1 MMTPWLFF
9 LLHPTY
15 FSPWPLIVS
24 LMTTGSI
31 WPTER
36 KGKKKKKKPGR
47 ENNQKKASK
56 KKQYSHN
63 FIWIPYGKKGV
74 SGFTLCEQYPFHP
87 PLFTRVVSL
96 AAGNFIQPSP
106 YTPGPLFD
114 YALLFPLFE
123 SGTQRGGG
131 GKGIKKSQPSFPFS
145 SLLEAAKKSLFLA
158 EGFLFVWSFCEGKDT
173 ECQKIISL
181 QGKTVQPD
189 FFSNPVQIH
198 SNGEQG
204 CCSLF
209 FPPPPPPPLSLITR
223 PQRKAPPFYSPQKGR
238 GETCASVSAASFLQ
252 FRRRRPS
259 PLHTNATLCPSFRG
273 RGNRSPWR
281 QIPKFE
287 QFIYICIQV
296 LKKLPKT

>member
-1 MMTPWLFF
+1 MTFLSSPSHIFFPLTTHCFPNDNRVHLANRKKRKEEEKETRKREQSEKGLQKETIFSQFYLNSLREKGSEWLYTLRTISFSSPFVYTSCVSGRGQFHPALSLHPGASFWLRTSVSPLRKWDTERRRRKRDQEESTLFSLFF
-9 LLHPTY
+9 P
-15 FSPWPLIVS
+15 PWS
-24 LMTTGSI
+24 C
-31 WPTER
+31 E
-36 KGKKKKKKPGR
+36 KK
-47 ENNQKKASK
+47 
-56 KKQYSHN
+56 
-63 FIWIPYGKKGV
+63 V
-74 SGFTLCEQYPFHP
+74 
-87 PLFTRVVSL
+87 
-96 AAGNFIQPSP
+96 
-106 YTPGPLFD
+106 
-114 YALLFPLFE
+114 
-123 SGTQRGGG
+123 
-131 GKGIKKSQPSFPFS
+131 
-145 SLLEAAKKSLFLA
+145 LFLA

-238 GETCASVSAASFLQ
+238 GETCASVSAASSLL